1 MKVVVLVKDVPAEL
15 AQYTAAL
22 TLDRSGESAMSGVD
36 VFTVGEG
43 VRLAAGDECVV
54 VTMGPAGAIVT
65 LREALMLG
73 ASRAI
78 HVFDEALVGSDALTT
93 TRILAAVIE
102 REAADV
108 VLLGRES
115 SDARMGTL
123 AGMVAEVLSWPLL
136 SAVDELSIGVD
147 ATSLSARRRDDYG
160 TARVRTT
167 LPAVASVAEYAN
179 SPVEVGARDLERGLT
194 AQIEVLT
201 AADLGVSPAA
211 SVAAV
216 FEVTTVERVRRHELF
231 TGDPVEYLESLLAES
246 AAS

>member
-1 MKVVVLVKDVPAEL
+1 VKVVVLVKDVPAEL

-36 VFTVGEG
+36 IFAVGEG

-54 VTMGPAGAIVT
+54 VTMGPAGAVGT

-78 HVFDEALVGSDALTT
+78 HVVDEALIGSDAVATA
-93 TRILAAVIE
+93 RVLAAVIE
-102 REAADV
+102 REGADV

-123 AGMVAEVLSWPLL
+123 AGMIAEVLSWPLL
-136 SAVDELSIGVD
+136 SAVDELTIGVD
-147 ATSLSARRRDDYG
+147 ATSLSARRRDDFG
-160 TARVRTT
+160 TARVSTS

-179 SPVEVGARDLERGLT
+179 SPVEADVRDLERGLT
-194 AQIEVLT
+194 ARVEALT
-201 AADLGVSPAA
+201 AAELGVTLAP
-211 SVAAV
+211 SVAGV
-216 FEVTTVERVRRHELF
+216 VEVTTIERVRRHKLF
-231 TGDPVEYLESLLAES
+231 TGDPVELLESLLAGS

>member
-1 MKVVVLVKDVPAEL
+1 VKVVVLVKDVPAEL

-36 VFTVGEG
+36 IFAVGEG
-43 VRLAAGDECVV
+43 VRLAARDECVV
-54 VTMGPAGAIVT
+54 VTMGPVGAVGT

-78 HVFDEALVGSDALTT
+78 HVVDEALIGSDAVATA
-93 TRILAAVIE
+93 RVLAAVIE
-102 REAADV
+102 REGADV

-123 AGMVAEVLSWPLL
+123 PGMLAEVLSWPLL
-136 SAVDELSIGVD
+136 SAVDELTIGVD
-147 ATSLSARRRDDYG
+147 ATSLSARRRGDYG
-160 TARVRTT
+160 TARVSTS

-179 SPVEVGARDLERGLT
+179 TPVEADVRDLERGLT
-194 AQIEVLT
+194 ARVEVLT
-201 AADLGVSPAA
+201 AAELGVTPAP
-211 SVAAV
+211 SVAV
-216 FEVTTVERVRRHELF
+216 VVDVTTIERVRRHELF
-231 TGDPVEYLESLLAES
+231 TGNPVELLESLLTGS